1 VTPGTRQARLLPQG
15 NRLVARPLADD
26 GDRDAIA
33 FPVAQ
38 IMRVQTGP
46 RWAIGA
52 RSASTSKSAVS
63 RRFVSRSDV
72 AAGGATAVR

>member
-1 VTPGTRQARLLPQG
+1 MTAARRPASVIGTLSR
-15 NRLVARPLADD
+15 
-26 GDRDAIA
+26 